1 MKSDTCTQKRISLLN
16 DREAF
21 KEGNLIFQ
29 HDVHSSSSVF
39 EYTVSELKE
48 GNTPG
53 LRHIFLTF
61 LRQHHQLCF
70 FKRELNSASSIGS
83 QSCAGFYGAAGR
95 SVVTLHE
102 SKCQPHGLCVTG
114 KLKLDRDFSKY
125 NYLSLDSAAVS
136 GLDDAANF
144 RTVRVSRAHT
154 CVRMTGGARRC
165 ASPS

>member
-53 LRHIFLTF
+53 LRHIFLKF
-61 LRQHHQLCF
+61 LRQHHQLCVS
-70 FKRELNSASSIGS
+70 LNG
-83 QSCAGFYGAAGR
+83 
-95 SVVTLHE
+95 
-102 SKCQPHGLCVTG
+102 
-114 KLKLDRDFSKY
+114 
-125 NYLSLDSAAVS
+125 N
-136 GLDDAANF
+136 
-144 RTVRVSRAHT
+144 
-154 CVRMTGGARRC
+154 
-165 ASPS
+165 